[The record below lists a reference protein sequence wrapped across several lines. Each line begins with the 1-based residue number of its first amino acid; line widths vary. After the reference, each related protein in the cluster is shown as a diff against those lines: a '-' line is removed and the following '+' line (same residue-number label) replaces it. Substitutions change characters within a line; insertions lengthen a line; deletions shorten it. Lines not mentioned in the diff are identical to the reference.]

1 MQSGEAEKE
10 ISNDAYGKRMVN
22 AAFFVTV
29 HGVIAIA
36 MLHQAKK
43 KNRTPLLAISC
54 KKHSTQLSIIF
65 PS

>member
-1 MQSGEAEKE
+1 VARLRKKYQMMHMEKE
-10 ISNDAYGKRMVN
+10 MVN
-22 AAFFVTV
+22 AAFV

-36 MLHQAKK
+36 MLHLAKK